1 MTLRLQGK
9 VIGLGLTGS
18 HCTYDEVIPNI
29 RILQDEGAQV
39 MPVLSFAAAYTD
51 TRFTTGEEL
60 RARLRE
66 ATGCEPVVDMLE
78 SEPLGQKKTF
88 DAFVIAPCTGNTLAK
103 FANAINDSPVLMAAK
118 GTLRNLRPVILA
130 ISTNDALGANAL
142 NLARL
147 LQRKHVYFVPFGQDN
162 PREKPTSMVSDMELL
177 ADTVVAALQGYQL
190 QPLVI
195 ERSLRPV
202 R

>member
-1 MTLRLQGK
+1 PQIVSLQ
-9 VIGLGLTGS
+9 
-18 HCTYDEVIPNI
+18 
-29 RILQDEGAQV
+29 REGATV
-39 MPVLSFAAAYTD
+39 MPVISYTVAQTD
-51 TRFTTGEEL
+51 TRFTTAADL
-60 RARLRE
+60 RKRLQE
-66 ATGCEPVVDMLE
+66 ATGFEPVDDMVGA
-78 SEPLGQKKTF
+78 EPLGQKKTF

-103 FANAINDSPVLMAAK
+103 LANAINDSPVLMAAK
-118 GTLRNLRPVILA
+118 GTLRNLRPVVLA

-162 PREKPTSMVSDMELL
+162 PREKPTSMVSDMNLL